1 MREKRK
7 TNGLAGSRVDRR
19 AADSYSLSLSAEGT
33 FVKTHQVEGP
43 EPAPLSV
50 GFARHDIAWLVLM
63 SLTLFTVLLPISS
76 YVAALSVVQREWGL
90 NNTQAG
96 AIYSAYLAGYVLSAL
111 LVVPATDR
119 FGPKYI
125 MLGSAVLSLVAHTLF
140 PLLAQGLVTAV
151 VLRGIAGI
159 GLVGVYMP
167 GLRLIAERFSGERRG
182 TAMGLFVTAQYLAN
196 SSSIAI
202 TGALM
207 STFEWRDAYL
217 MMSLAAFAGL
227 PMALLVLRAHRGGG
241 SGKSTGRLNLKAL
254 KIQPVRY
261 LIMAYALHALQLF
274 AVRVWLPVFLVA
286 VLVAR
291 GVDSAQA
298 AVTGATVGGL
308 ALVIGSVGPFMG
320 GIISDKWGRA
330 TAASAI
336 FALSGSCAFLIGW
349 TTSMPFGVIVVV
361 SGVYG
366 WAIAADSAIY
376 STGITEV
383 SSPSNLGSTMALQA
397 SLGLVGGVVGP
408 IGFGTILD
416 LSPSAHEWGFAFSV
430 LGVLAIV
437 AIAGLQRLRS
447 LPRSRLL
454 ANGRG

>member
-1 MREKRK
+1 MRTRQNQDPESAPHSE
-7 TNGLAGSRVDRR
+7 GFVRR
-19 AADSYSLSLSAEGT
+19 D
-33 FVKTHQVEGP
+33 V
-43 EPAPLSV
+43 
-50 GFARHDIAWLVLM
+50 AWLVLM
-63 SLTLFTVLLPISS
+63 SLMLYTLLLPISS
-76 YVAALSVVQREWGL
+76 YVAALSVVQVEWGL

-96 AIYSAYLAGYVLSAL
+96 AIYSAYLAGSVLSAL

-125 MLGSAVLSLVAHTLF
+125 LLGSAVLSLVAHTLF
-140 PLLAQGLVTAV
+140 PLLANGLVSSV
-151 VLRGIAGI
+151 ILRGIAGI

-167 GLRLIAERFSGERRG
+167 GLRLIAERFSGGRRG

-196 SSSIAI
+196 SSSVAI

-217 MMSLAAFAGL
+217 MTSLAAFAGL
-227 PMALLVLRAHRGGG
+227 PMALLVLRMHRGGG
-241 SGKSTGRLNLKAL
+241 GGRSTGRLNLNAL
-254 KIQPVRY
+254 RNPPVRY
-261 LIMAYALHALQLF
+261 LILAYGLHALQLF
-274 AVRVWLPVFLVA
+274 AVRVWLPVFLVG

-320 GIISDKWGRA
+320 GIISDRWGRA
-330 TAASAI
+330 TSASAI

-349 TTSMPFGVIVVV
+349 TASMPFGAIIVV

-383 SSPSNLGSTMALQA
+383 SSSSDLGSTMAIQA
-397 SLGLVGGVVGP
+397 SLGLLGGVVGP
-408 IGFGTILD
+408 ILFGTILD
-416 LSPSAHEWGFAFSV
+416 LSPYTHEWGVAFSV

-454 ANGRG
+454 AKGRG